1 MIEEG
6 SAMRRTRLRLSDL
19 LIYLVLGIMALIVV
33 APIFLMLMT
42 SLKGNLQFMKQPLA
56 LPDGIHL
63 EGYISVFTEHN
74 FLRYVGNSLFVTLIS
89 LSVSLAFSV
98 LLAYALSRYRGK
110 WVTRLY
116 FYFLMGMIIPIRL
129 GVLFLNDLLNRMG
142 LLDSLW
148 GLVCIYTAMSIPFA
162 MFILTGYIKM
172 VPAEIDESATI
183 DGCGTGRIIIHIILP
198 LIRPAIATV
207 AIYNFMPIWNDVY
220 FPLVFIF
227 DQSKKTFMLHVT
239 MFFGQYSK
247 DYNLIFSALSF
258 AALVSLIFYA
268 FGSKQLIKGLT
279 AGALKG

>member
-1 MIEEG
+1 MKEK
-6 SAMRRTRLRLSDL
+6 RKLRVSDVIIYII
-19 LIYLVLGIMALIVV
+19 LILMALYVL

-42 SLKGNLQFMKQPLA
+42 SVKTNMEYMKAPLA
-56 LPDGIHL
+56 FPTGINL
-63 EGYISVFTEHN
+63 AGYISVFTEHN
-74 FLRYVGNSLFVTLIS
+74 FLLYVGNSLFVTLIS
-89 LSVSLAFSV
+89 LAISLVIAI
-98 LLAYALSRYRGK
+98 LLSYALARYKGK

-116 FYFLMGMIIPIRL
+116 FYFLVGMIIPIRL
-129 GVLFLNDLLNRMG
+129 GVLFLNDMLNALNM
-142 LLDSLW
+142 LDSLW
-148 GLVCIYTAMSIPFA
+148 GLICIYTAMSIPFA

-172 VPAEIDESATI
+172 IPKEIDEAATI
-183 DGCGTGRIIIHIILP
+183 DGCGTGGIIYHIILP
-198 LIRPAIATV
+198 LLRPSIATV

-227 DQSKKTFMLHVT
+227 DTSKKTFMLHVT

-268 FGSKQLIKGLT
+268 IGSKQLIKGLT